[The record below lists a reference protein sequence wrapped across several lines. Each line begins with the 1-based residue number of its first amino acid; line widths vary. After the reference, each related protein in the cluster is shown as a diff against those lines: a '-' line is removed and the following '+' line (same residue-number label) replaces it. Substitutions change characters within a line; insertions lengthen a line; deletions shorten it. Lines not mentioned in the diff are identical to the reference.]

1 MRKRNAAR
9 ELLLNHKGYLRY
21 MPKLGI
27 LVTIYDT
34 HIHEAKE
41 TTDLIVSKL
50 VSGNLDD
57 RLLDQTFYTIIHV

>member
-1 MRKRNAAR
+1 
-9 ELLLNHKGYLRY
+9 

-50 VSGNLDD
+50 VSGNLND